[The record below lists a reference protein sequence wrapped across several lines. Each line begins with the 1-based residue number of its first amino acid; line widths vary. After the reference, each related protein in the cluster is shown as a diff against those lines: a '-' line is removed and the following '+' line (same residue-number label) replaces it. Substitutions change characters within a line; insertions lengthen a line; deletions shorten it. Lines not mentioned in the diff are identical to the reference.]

1 MKGSQ
6 TQKQT
11 KNNAGKLLSGKHLA
25 YKAIFLA
32 DGVVFLFEDVKPFTD
47 EEVKIN
53 PYNGD
58 LFLELGHNV
67 ALITE
72 KVLHHLIETK
82 HVFLYKSGYL
92 GYEAKE
98 QAIALEVE
106 SEVLARIRGA
116 WEVAK
121 RMLGSTTT

>member
-1 MKGSQ
+1 MKRNH
-6 TQKQT
+6 TQVHRN
-11 KNNAGKLLSGKHLA
+11 KNVEKLLSGKHLA
-25 YKAIFLA
+25 YKAIFVA
-32 DGVVFLFEDVKPFTD
+32 DGIVFLFEEVKPFTD

-72 KVLHHLIETK
+72 KILHHLIETK
-82 HVFLYKSGYL
+82 HFFLYKSEYL

-98 QAIALEVE
+98 QAIAFEAE
-106 SEVLARIRGA
+106 SDILARIQGA
-116 WEVAK
+116 WEAIK
-121 RMLGSTTT
+121 RMPPNTK

>member
-1 MKGSQ
+1 MPTSVALELRPCSS
-6 TQKQT
+6 
-11 KNNAGKLLSGKHLA
+11 NFNMLSENYRRFSGELR
-25 YKAIFLA
+25 
-32 DGVVFLFEDVKPFTD
+32 VKPFTD

-121 RMLGSTTT
+121 RMPGSTTT